1 MSQYDRTNHAAALRY
16 SQDSPHSAPV
26 VVASGSGYAAQK
38 IIDIAQEN
46 GVPVYHDDSLA
57 SLLSQLEAGTEV
69 PPELYQAIVDI
80 YLYFLNYSFDAS
92 GKGTASSQNSPV
104 PAPEKSTEKQI
115 FSEL

>member
-57 SLLSQLEAGTEV
+57 SLLSQLEAGREI

-80 YLYFLNYSFDAS
+80 YIYFLNYSFEAT
-92 GKGTASSQNSPV
+92 GKGAASPQNGSA
-104 PAPEKSTEKQI
+104 PAPEKNAEKQI

>member
-1 MSQYDRTNHAAALRY
+1 M
-16 SQDSPHSAPV
+16 
-26 VVASGSGYAAQK
+26 
-38 IIDIAQEN
+38 
-46 GVPVYHDDSLA
+46 PVYHDDSLA

-69 PPELYQAIVDI
+69 PPALYQTIVDI

-92 GKGTASSQNSPV
+92 GKGTAPSQNSPV